1 MSAIPEVA
9 PAPYREVTDVNGR
22 VYRIGETDRSILGR
36 PRAWMVWLPWFAMMG
51 VSVFEYGYSS
61 AESTLETAHGW
72 TLTEAFW
79 IASIWAVFQ
88 AGVAF
93 PAGRLRETGVL
104 PARTAML
111 AGALLSGLGLS
122 AVAHFG
128 NPAVVILGYSVLGG
142 TGAGLVYATCI
153 NMVGKWYPDNKGAR
167 TGFVNGGFAY
177 GTLPFIFVFSYWFH
191 PGNFKLV
198 LDLIAVFMV
207 IVVGVCGMFF
217 KDPPKSWWPQDVDP
231 LNRGTTEDSARVAK
245 RLAKNPPAKAQFTP
259 MQAIRTGQ
267 LPLMWFALVCIGGVS
282 LFGINFQVPFA
293 KSLGFGP
300 LVAASSAGVLAVV
313 NGVGRAAVG
322 WLSDTLGRKRT
333 LTLVLVVAGV
343 AQFGVLWSGQAHN
356 EPLFLFFA
364 FVNGFGGGAF
374 YPLFAALVPDY
385 FGENNNAQNYGLVYS
400 AKLFGGVFGG
410 GLAAS
415 VISAWGYTGGY
426 SLAGGIA
433 FLSAAIT
440 LFLRQPKPSH
450 AQDTPAVQETAGGQ
464 AAQPSPAEAS
474 SG

>member
-1 MSAIPEVA
+1 VTPSA
-9 PAPYREVTDVNGR
+9 YREVTDVNGR
-22 VYRIGETDRSILGR
+22 VYRIGESDRSILGR

-61 AESTLETAHGW
+61 AESTLENVHGW

-93 PAGRLRETGVL
+93 PAGRLREKGVVS
-104 PARTAML
+104 AKTAML
-111 AGALLSGLGLS
+111 TGALLSGLGMVSL
-122 AVAHFG
+122 AHFG
-128 NPAVVILGYSVLGG
+128 SPAVVIIGYSVLGG

-198 LDLIAVFMV
+198 LDLIALFMV
-207 IVVGVCGMFF
+207 VTVAVCGMFF

-231 LNRGTTEDSARVAK
+231 LNRGASEDAARVAR
-245 RLAKNPPAKAQFTP
+245 RLAKNPPAARQFTP
-259 MQAIRTGQ
+259 MEAIRTGQ

-322 WLSDTLGRKRT
+322 WLSDTLGRRQT
-333 LTLVLVVAGV
+333 LTLVLLVAGV
-343 AQFGVLWSGQAHN
+343 AQFGVLWSGKAHN

-364 FVNGFGGGAF
+364 FLNGFGGGAF

-400 AKLFGGVFGG
+400 AKLVGGVGGG

-426 SLAGGIA
+426 TLAGGIA

-440 LFLRQPKPSH
+440 MFLRQPGRRRGERSLDQEVRSIP
-450 AQDTPAVQETAGGQ
+450 AQTRADAAG
-464 AAQPSPAEAS
+464 
-474 SG
+474 